1 MLRGMRTERFGDLT
15 VRLTGGDDG
24 HGGGSGPVVVLL
36 HGFGAPGDDLVPLA
50 EVLGAPAAVRY
61 VFPAAPLS
69 LAPLGYGAGRAW
81 WMLDLEA
88 LQRRQRGE
96 RVDRSDEQ
104 PEGLVQARAQL
115 SAAMSAMATQLSVT
129 MDRVILGG
137 FSQGSMLACDF
148 VLHCETRPAALIL
161 LSSTLIARSAWQPR
175 MAACRGL
182 PVLQT
187 HGRSDAILPYEGAEQ
202 LRDLLQAA
210 GADLTFLPFGG
221 GHELPR
227 PVLDAVSRFIAGHGP

>member
-1 MLRGMRTERFGDLT
+1 MRTERFGDLT
-15 VRLTGGDDG
+15 VRITGGDDG
-24 HGGGSGPVVVLL
+24 HGGGDGPVVVLL
-36 HGFGAPGDDLVPLA
+36 HGFGAPGDDLVALA
-50 EVLGAPAAVRY
+50 DALDTPARVRY

-81 WMLDLEA
+81 WMIDLEA

-96 RVDRSDEQ
+96 RGDRSDEQ

-115 SAAMSAMATQLSVT
+115 SAALSDMLMRMSVSL
-129 MDRVILGG
+129 DRVILGG

-148 VLHCETRPAALIL
+148 VLHSEQRPAALIL
-161 LSSTLIARSAWQPR
+161 LSSTLIARSEWAPR

-187 HGRSDAILPYEGAEQ
+187 HGRQDAILPYEGAEQ
-202 LRDLLQAA
+202 LRDLLQTA
-210 GADLTFLPFGG
+210 GADLTFLPFLG

-227 PVLDAVSRFIAGHGP
+227 AVLHATSLFITQHGRGD